1 MKNEH
6 TLIRQKEL
14 NDHLVNNHGWTKS
27 MIETQGDGFGQF
39 GPYAWS
45 WHSIQ
50 HSKDRQ
56 EQ

>member
-14 NDHLVNNHGWTKS
+14 NDHLVNNHGWSKS

-45 WHSIQ
+45 WHLIQ
-50 HSKDRQ
+50 HSKDHQ